1 MLEGLRESLVLIT
14 ALVSPD
20 SMLSLVSLNSEFERN
35 ENIANARAMYHSQTA
50 TALTVKPYP
59 PRASLFSA
67 PSASALCCGCRECR
81 THGRTKANTALAAE
95 AGSRAASVHVLM
107 CVRVKGV
114 PRSWIRNLGTT
125 CCSQFDSNTSSEAQ
139 AMKLAEK
146 SLQMGS
152 EV

>member
-1 MLEGLRESLVLIT
+1 
-14 ALVSPD
+14 
-20 SMLSLVSLNSEFERN
+20 MLSLVNSGIRVVL
-35 ENIANARAMYHSQTA
+35 IYLHTHARYITHR
-50 TALTVKPYP
+50 LLHVHVHVKPFP

-81 THGRTKANTALAAE
+81 THGRTKANTALGAE

-125 CCSQFDSNTSSEAQ
+125 CCSQFDSNT
-139 AMKLAEK
+139 
-146 SLQMGS
+146 
-152 EV
+152 